1 VCEDRPVT
9 DTAGTPEGGVRPPR
23 PGADNFAGIA
33 AGAIAFAMVCL
44 LVGALIGALAID
56 LGTGADVW
64 KARVRLMSISRSGQY
79 GGILVA
85 IGLLV
90 ALSMVTRSFTR
101 AAAVLTA
108 VVGASVWLGLLMIL
122 NIYVDVTEIDP
133 ADIAFATVLGD
144 VAALVM
150 LAVAGVWGFTL
161 AGAKRR

>member
-1 VCEDRPVT
+1 MT
-9 DTAGTPEGGVRPPR
+9 DAAGTPEGEVRAPR
-23 PGADNFAGIA
+23 PRTDDLAGIA
-33 AGAIAFAMVCL
+33 AGAIALAMVCL
-44 LVGALIGALAID
+44 LVGALIGALALD

-85 IGLLV
+85 LGLLV
-90 ALSMVTRSFTR
+90 ALSMVARNVTR

-133 ADIAFATVLGD
+133 TDLAFATVLGD
-144 VAALVM
+144 FAALVM

>member
-1 VCEDRPVT
+1 MCEDRPVT
-9 DTAGTPEGGVRPPR
+9 EAAGTPEAGVRPERPR
-23 PGADNFAGIA
+23 ADDLAGIA

-85 IGLLV
+85 LGLLV
-90 ALSMVTRSFTR
+90 ALSMVARSVTG
-101 AAAVLTA
+101 AGAVLTA

-133 ADIAFATVLGD
+133 ADLAFATVLGD